1 MSSPS
6 VFVLDGASDSDED
19 VSADSTVAEAVL
31 ASRCSERIDLCV
43 LVVGEDNRSED
54 AVDDGGG
61 LATERKGGGSS
72 VDIRSV
78 VVVPNALTF

>member
-6 VFVLDGASDSDED
+6 VFVLDGASDSDE
-19 VSADSTVAEAVL
+19 ADSTVAEAVL

-43 LVVGEDNRSED
+43 VVVGEDNRSED
-54 AVDDGGG
+54 AVDNGGG

-78 VVVPNALTF
+78 VVVPNALTC